1 MEKLNQESASLLEMV
16 NNPLTEG
23 SVRLHR
29 RQSKRLTP
37 FNLLILIDL
46 AFLALLFSFLFTKL
60 VTLPGMNI
68 GLVETD
74 SKIVMPN
81 KEVVVLTLENQE
93 TIFFDGGIYNLN
105 TIEHALNRFLET
117 RKGNQS
123 FSSPVSLIIR
133 SDSNLP
139 LESFLKLC
147 SMAES
152 AGYERIQILGREP
165 SNLN

>member
-1 MEKLNQESASLLEMV
+1 MEKLNQESVSLLEMV
-16 NNPLTEG
+16 HKPLIEN

-29 RQSKRLTP
+29 RQSKRVTP

-74 SKIVMPN
+74 SKIIMPN

-105 TIEHALNRFLET
+105 TIELALNRFLET

-123 FSSPVSLIIR
+123 SFSPVSLIIR

-147 SMAES
+147 SMAENS
-152 AGYERIQILGREP
+152 GYERIQILGREP